1 MEFKKYCPFEYPK
14 ERDINGIDDILESK
28 DNLRKLKNKVLNN
41 LNLDNIYYD
50 YHNKIKHKECLLN
63 NNDDPNNNKKWYLY
77 FQPLNNIS
85 IEQYW
90 KYDKVTI
97 KDILSSNINTN
108 NSNDLH
114 DQLKKNKKYLK
125 YISKSILKGNPHES
139 LIKNTFKYS
148 DNYINNSDK
157 YTTSSINNNMAPSL
171 LSLNTK
177 AIKNSQSLLNWK
189 LKYSNKFSKSY
200 DHSNIEDPDKA
211 SITLGSTSLSITKKN
226 IEDENNSKTG
236 NSDVHSTQYKMK

>member
-1 MEFKKYCPFEYPK
+1 MEFKKYCPFEQPK
-14 ERDINGIDDILESK
+14 ERDINGMDDVLESK
-28 DNLRKLKNKVLNN
+28 ENLRKLKNKILNN

-50 YHNKIKHKECLLN
+50 YNNKIKHKESLLNN

-97 KDILSSNINTN
+97 KDILSSNMNTN
-108 NSNDLH
+108 NNSEH

-125 YISKSILKGNPHES
+125 HISKSILKGNPHES

-148 DNYINNSDK
+148 ENYINTTDK
-157 YTTSSINNNMAPSL
+157 YAASSINNMAPSL

-189 LKYSNKFSKSY
+189 LKYSNKFSRPY
-200 DHSNIEDPDKA
+200 EHSNIEDADRG
-211 SITLGSTSLSITKKN
+211 SITLGSTSFSITKKN
-226 IEDENNSKTG
+226 IDDGSNSKIG
-236 NSDVHSTQYKMK
+236 NSDVFSTKYKRK